1 MTQGRIT
8 RMDTKIKSI
17 YRQEKRRR
25 HLTLKLELKDVYRK
39 FDLTFSKFNLKHDKS
54 CLELKRCDKTC
65 MENNSD
71 GGWEISKA

>member
-1 MTQGRIT
+1 M
-8 RMDTKIKSI
+8 
-17 YRQEKRRR
+17 
-25 HLTLKLELKDVYRK
+25 KLELKDVYRK